1 MIIDSACLK
10 QERLLHEVKKTTE
23 TKTKEN
29 CLAPISAGTVL
40 SGSKALT
47 KTETSNA
54 STMSSSPKLSA
65 PLFKK
70 KDRTQE
76 GANDGINK
84 NAMVNA
90 SLKVKQTGDET
101 SDKVGKEEDTR
112 QVQAPHSHVPSVKS
126 SNKHGVNKSEASLM
140 QSTRPSNPFLKS
152 SIK

>member
-1 MIIDSACLK
+1 
-10 QERLLHEVKKTTE
+10 
-23 TKTKEN
+23 
-29 CLAPISAGTVL
+29 
-40 SGSKALT
+40 
-47 KTETSNA
+47 
-54 STMSSSPKLSA
+54 MSSSPKLSA

-84 NAMVNA
+84 NA